1 MSAQAQNDP
10 RDADLRY
17 HGAQVR
23 IRMLKDDLNA
33 LSEMAEREG
42 TSITRLINN
51 AIRRHLQE
59 HEAA

>member
-23 IRMLKDDLNA
+23 IRMLQDDLNA
-33 LSEMAEREG
+33 LSEIAEREG
-42 TSITRLINN
+42 TSITRLINK

>member
-1 MSAQAQNDP
+1 MSTQQDP
-10 RDADLRY
+10 RDTDLRY

-23 IRMLKDDLNA
+23 IRMLQDDLNA
-33 LSEMAEREG
+33 LTEIAEQEG
-42 TSITRLINN
+42 TSITRLINK